1 MHANFFEE
9 INCKRAAEIFVS
21 LSGSE
26 KGKESVFQE

>member
-9 INCKRAAEIFVS
+9 ISYKRAAEIFVL
-21 LSGSE
+21 LSESE